1 MTQRGYKNPPKA
13 HQFKKGKS
21 GNPKGRPRK
30 KKQSS
35 SDPGLDL
42 IASVHRELRKS
53 VFVQENGKHR
63 EISKLDAFSAQLV
76 AQSVN
81 GKPSQQ
87 KMLLS
92 LLMLDTHEE
101 TEKQTLEQLQS
112 HDEDLLNELYE
123 QLNAIEDDTPD
134 DGDGLGVMLMTKI
147 TPAHIHARARSSV
160 GHFFE
165 YLYPLLHPKRPIE
178 MDWYIHAMSEAI
190 MSLSRGE
197 TNPAYHQCPS
207 PLFKNQSLHHLQYRF
222 YLGKRSK
229 CRDHAS
235 YLRGR
240 AHTGTCEQRTSL
252 DAPSRLHAFVS
263 THTLCWYWI
272 SRSGPAYK
280 CWWQSSL
287 HICAGHNDRSWC
299 RLDHPG

>member
-101 TEKQTLEQLQS
+101 TEKQTLEQLKS

-123 QLNAIEDDTPD
+123 QLNAIGDDTPD
-134 DGDGLGVMLMTKI
+134 DGDGLGSDV
-147 TPAHIHARARSSV
+147 
-160 GHFFE
+160 
-165 YLYPLLHPKRPIE
+165 
-178 MDWYIHAMSEAI
+178 D
-190 MSLSRGE
+190 
-197 TNPAYHQCPS
+197 
-207 PLFKNQSLHHLQYRF
+207 
-222 YLGKRSK
+222 
-229 CRDHAS
+229 D
-235 YLRGR
+235 
-240 AHTGTCEQRTSL
+240 
-252 DAPSRLHAFVS
+252 
-263 THTLCWYWI
+263 
-272 SRSGPAYK
+272 
-280 CWWQSSL
+280 
-287 HICAGHNDRSWC
+287 
-299 RLDHPG
+299 